1 MKKYGKVMLTIMLVN
16 FLLSAGLGLYYAGPV
31 MNQNDIG
38 ILDLIMSSESRSE
51 FKEGIVKANNEKAF
65 NIASTFFEYLIDE
78 ISVDP
83 NAKAFEGYSDDAFD
97 FEALIREKEEMD
109 KLYDEE
115 YSSNP

>member
-1 MKKYGKVMLTIMLVN
+1 MKKFGKVMITIMLVN

-31 MNQNDIG
+31 MDENDIG
-38 ILDLIMSSESRSE
+38 VLDLIISSESRSA
-51 FKEGIVKANNEKAF
+51 FKEEVVKANNEKAF
-65 NIASTFFEYLIDE
+65 DITSTLFEYLIDE

-83 NAKAFEGYSDDAFD
+83 NAKAFEEYSEDAFD
-97 FEALIREKEEMD
+97 FEALIREKEKMD